1 MRSWN
6 KRKTV
11 PPSAQPIKCRQAIV
25 LLILLGLVGCAHPV
39 RVGMSGDY
47 PPFAYR
53 DAKGCL
59 QGYDV
64 AMAKAWSVDKGRI
77 LEVVPFT
84 WPDLTSDLADERFA
98 LAMSGITVRGDRL
111 IQAPMSRAV
120 ATADAIVVVSHQRAV
135 PMLDTPGLR
144 VAVNRGGHLE
154 RVARAHLPGVALILV
169 DENRTLPDLLARG
182 LVDAVVTDTLEIR
195 SFHPAPRVARVLQS
209 DRKAYWLGAGEARLL
224 ESIDTWL
231 AAQEASG
238 QLAERR
244 RRYIPDTGPRL
255 SPAEERLADLVARRL
270 QVMPFVAETKRAQ
283 SLPIQDSGREQA
295 IRRRAARVAAEA
307 HLEIEPYVALV
318 EAQFAAA
325 KAVQRAQL
333 QRGEGALEIF
343 SLQEQIRPAID
354 RIDHAL
360 RQELALRPENL
371 RAGPLRRRIL
381 EWAPLPGVNDAS
393 IDPIVTALLATISQ
407 SAGRG
412 SGRWSA
418 GCRGRASA
426 GGVDGTTEQA
436 TKRAYSPPQ

>member
-1 MRSWN
+1 M
-6 KRKTV
+6 
-11 PPSAQPIKCRQAIV
+11 V
-25 LLILLGLVGCAHPV
+25 LLILLALVGCAHPV

-77 LEVVPFT
+77 LEVVPFA
-84 WPDLTSDLADERFA
+84 WPDLTSDLAGDRFA

-120 ATADAIVVVSHQRAV
+120 ATADAIVVVSDQGEE
-135 PMLDTPGLR
+135 LSLETPGLR

-154 RVARAHLPGVALILV
+154 RVARARLPGVALILV
-169 DENRTLPDLLARG
+169 DENRTLPDLLAHG
-182 LVDAVVTDTLEIR
+182 VVDAVVTDTLEIR
-195 SFHPAPRVARVLQS
+195 SFQPAPRVARVLQS
-209 DRKAYWLGAGEARLL
+209 DRKAYWVGAGEERLL
-224 ESIDTWL
+224 DSIDTWL

-244 RRYIPDTGPRL
+244 RRYIPDVGATL
-255 SPAEERLADLVARRL
+255 SPAEERVADLVARRL

-283 SLPIQDSGREQA
+283 SLPIEDSGREEA
-295 IRRRAARVAAEA
+295 IRRRAARAAAES
-307 HLEIEPYVALV
+307 HLEIGAYVALV

-333 QRGEGALEIF
+333 QQDEGALEIF

-354 RIDHAL
+354 RIDRAL
-360 RQELALRPENL
+360 REELALQREPL
-371 RAGPLRRRIL
+371 RAAPLRRRIQQ
-381 EWAPLPGVNDAS
+381 WAPLPGVTDAT
-393 IDPIVTALLATISQ
+393 IDPIVTALLATVSG
-407 SAGRG
+407 SARRG
-412 SGRWSA
+412 SGGWFD
-418 GCRGRASA
+418 GCRRDTSA
-426 GGVDGTTEQA
+426 GGVDHTTNQTTE
-436 TKRAYSPPQ
+436 RSHRPPQ